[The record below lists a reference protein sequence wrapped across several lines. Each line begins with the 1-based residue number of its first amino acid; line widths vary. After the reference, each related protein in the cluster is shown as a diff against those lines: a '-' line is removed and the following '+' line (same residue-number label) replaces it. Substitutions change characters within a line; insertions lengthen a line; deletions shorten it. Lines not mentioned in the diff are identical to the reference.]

1 MNKKNA
7 EGYSDPTA
15 YEALLAVVRSE
26 KQKAYRPLV
35 YICSPFAGD
44 IPGNTKRAREY
55 CRFAVAQGV
64 IPLAP
69 HLLYPQFMDD
79 GNKEERALG
88 LFFGTVLL
96 GKCSEVWVFGE
107 RTSHGMRLELSKA
120 RKRGI
125 PIKLFTENCEVL

>member
-7 EGYSDPTA
+7 EGYPDPTA
-15 YEALLAVVRSE
+15 YEALTAIIQAE
-26 KQKAYRPLV
+26 KKKAYRPLV

-44 IPGNTKRAREY
+44 VTGNIARARQY
-55 CRFAVAQGV
+55 CRLAVDRGA

-79 GNKEERALG
+79 NDKEERALG

-96 GKCSEVWVFGE
+96 GKCDEMWVFG
-107 RTSHGMRLELSKA
+107 RTPSPGMRLELSKA
-120 RKRGI
+120 RRYGI
-125 PIKLFTENCEVL
+125 PIKFYNKDGERI